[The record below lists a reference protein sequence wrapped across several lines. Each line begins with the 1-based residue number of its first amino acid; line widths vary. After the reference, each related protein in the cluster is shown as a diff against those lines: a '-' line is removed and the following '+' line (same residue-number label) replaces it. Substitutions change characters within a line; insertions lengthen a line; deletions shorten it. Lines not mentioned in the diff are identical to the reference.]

1 MVFICSIISSIDG
14 HYINH
19 DLVNEWCLYNATKS
33 FKRGLIPKP
42 QNKLKMEYI
51 ESQEKR
57 KRGEY
62 TAPRL
67 SRNMDFI

>member
-1 MVFICSIISSIDG
+1 MG
-14 HYINH
+14 
-19 DLVNEWCLYNATKS
+19 LYNATKS
-33 FKRGLIPKP
+33 FKRGLVYKP

-57 KRGEY
+57 KNGEY
-62 TAPRL
+62 TAPFL